1 LGEITKSLLEA
12 IKLISSLDPE
22 IYGIIG
28 LTLAVTVLSTFISGI
43 LGISAGL
50 ALGTLNFPGRNLVA
64 RIIGTFM
71 GLPPVVAG
79 LIVYMLLS
87 RSGPLGSLS
96 LLFTPAAMVIAQVI
110 IIFPVITG
118 LTISA
123 VRHGSGRIMETCR
136 GLGFSRMKTLYFLIH
151 ECRYAVISA
160 VLAGYGRA
168 VSEVGAVMLVGG
180 NIRYKTRVMTTAIVL
195 ETGMGEY
202 RKALA
207 LGIIL
212 LVVSFMINWILQ
224 RFQEGK

>member
-1 LGEITKSLLEA
+1 MGEISKSLLEA
-12 IKLISSLDPE
+12 CKLIFSLDRE

-28 LTLAVTVLSTFISGI
+28 LTLAVTILSTS
-43 LGISAGL
+43 ISALVGL
-50 ALGTLNFPGRNLVA
+50 PAGMAIGTVDFPGRKLVT
-64 RIIGTFM
+64 RIIGAFM

-79 LIVYMLLS
+79 LVVYLLLS
-87 RSGPLGSLS
+87 RSGPLGGFR
-96 LLFTPAAMVIAQVI
+96 LLFTPAAMVIAQI
-110 IIFPVITG
+110 IIISPVITG
-118 LTISA
+118 LTIGA
-123 VRHGSGRIMETCR
+123 VKPGSVRILETCK
-136 GLGFSRMKTLYFLIH
+136 GLGFSRIKTLYFLLY

-160 VLAGYGRA
+160 ILAGYGRA

-180 NIRYKTRVMTTAIVL
+180 NIRYETRVMTTAIVL

-212 LVVSFMINWILQ
+212 ILISFIINWILQ

>member
-1 LGEITKSLLEA
+1 MGEITKSLLEA